1 MLKKVFLLT
10 AMITYSS
17 LAIEIQPPDNVKT
30 PEDIKKEEIE
40 RVNKGK
46 APQMNASVKDQQ
58 EKQSNQNKVIKKTI
72 YKVDDK
78 DLKRE
83 DIVIVGER
91 IKKEDKESNGNSANS
106 NQSTTTANLTQEKK
120 EFLYQGICDLGE
132 QVELSIEERYVDA
145 KCLIYNATDNKIKN
159 ARIVLIPVVNE
170 YKVIGQIESIEGKKV
185 KTVRILSPDRT
196 TQNVAYEID
205 KKTIAN
211 ILTLA
216 AGQTGKDVSEVTK
229 GIFQQGARQNTYIG
243 NTNVQADYTSERL
256 KQVPKASLY
265 LALANLIGTSANE
278 LTRDNKRI
286 PPLFKTYRS
295 LYVEYLEEEGK

>member
-46 APQMNASVKDQQ
+46 APQMNARDRQ
-58 EKQSNQNKVIKKTI
+58 EKENQKYKNEVIKKTI

-91 IKKEDKESNGNSANS
+91 IKKEDKESNGNSANL
-106 NQSTTTANLTQEKK
+106 NQSTTTAQEKK
-120 EFLYQGICDLGE
+120 EVLYQGICDLGE

-159 ARIVLIPVVNE
+159 ARIVLIPVANE
-170 YKVIGQIESIEGKKV
+170 YKVIGQIESIDSKKV

-216 AGQTGKDVSEVTK
+216 AGQTGKDVSQVTK
-229 GIFQQGARQNTYIG
+229 NIFQQGARQNTYIG

-278 LTRDNKRI
+278 LTGNNKRI

-295 LYVEYLEEEGK
+295 LYVEYLLEEEGK

>member
-46 APQMNASVKDQQ
+46 APQMNARDQQ
-58 EKQSNQNKVIKKTI
+58 EKEKQSNQNKVIKKTI

-91 IKKEDKESNGNSANS
+91 IKKEDKESNGNSANP
-106 NQSTTTANLTQEKK
+106 NQSTTTATLTQEKK
-120 EFLYQGICDLGE
+120 EVLYQGICDLGE

-170 YKVIGQIESIEGKKV
+170 YKVIGQIESIDGKKV

-229 GIFQQGARQNTYIG
+229 SIFQQGARQNTYIG

-278 LTRDNKRI
+278 LTRGNKRI
-286 PPLFKTYRS
+286 PPLFKIYRS